1 MEEPTSADVVHAA
14 LEALLDIIARSS
26 EDLRLFHDTISKAR
40 LTPTPSFPRAAVVL
54 TESIA
59 KRLTKV
65 DQELEEL
72 VTALGVPRP
81 SSGSR

>member
-1 MEEPTSADVVHAA
+1 MEESTPAEVVHAA
-14 LEALLDIIARSS
+14 LEGLLEILDTSAQ
-26 EDLRLFHDTISKAR
+26 DFLLFHDTISKAR

-54 TESIA
+54 TESIT

-72 VTALGVPRP
+72 VMALGVPRP
-81 SSGSR
+81 TRPK

>member
-1 MEEPTSADVVHAA
+1 MEEHTPAEVIHAA
-14 LEALLDIIARSS
+14 LEGLLEIIARSS

-40 LTPTPSFPRAAVVL
+40 LSPTPSFPRAAVVL

-59 KRLTKV
+59 KHLTKV

-72 VTALGVPRP
+72 VIALGVRRP
-81 SSGSR
+81 MPPA